1 MQPLP
6 TQAFWFTKLVEMPC
20 EPWSPGA
27 GRIMTTIQKQEQL
40 APDFHTIPLIK
51 SLKSLE

>member
-6 TQAFWFTKLVEMPC
+6 TQAFWFTKLVEMPRQAC
-20 EPWSPGA
+20 LIGA

-40 APDFHTIPLIK
+40 APAFITVQL
-51 SLKSLE
+51 

>member
-6 TQAFWFTKLVEMPC
+6 TQAFWFTKLVEMPRQAC
-20 EPWSPGA
+20 PIGA

-40 APDFHTIPLIK
+40 APAFITVQL
-51 SLKSLE
+51 

>member
-6 TQAFWFTKLVEMPC
+6 TQAFWFTKLVEMPRQPC
-20 EPWSPGA
+20 LIGA

-40 APDFHTIPLIK
+40 APVFITVQL
-51 SLKSLE
+51 